1 MDQNSTSPDIRPA
14 GGTSSD
20 VNRLLCRMRS
30 RIAKSLK
37 TERKAGRQAELG
49 QIVRGDGPQPGL
61 IASAIGHW
69 NTFAANGFYGFTL

>member
-30 RIAKSLK
+30 RI
-37 TERKAGRQAELG
+37 G
-49 QIVRGDGPQPGL
+49 
-61 IASAIGHW
+61 
-69 NTFAANGFYGFTL
+69 